1 MAFKLKSGNVTSF
14 KKMGASPV
22 KKAGIFEGTGEDRVR
37 ISKSDADKK
46 EAEGATNI
54 TRTAA
59 DNPDKKE
66 GEQQKKNLG
75 TEYSKFDADLQNRAN
90 RDLYDPDTFL
100 AMGKTEPLTAKKAEK
115 TIREHENLEG
125 GDPMRTY
132 TIGGKEVSN
141 QEYIDHKKKK
151 ANTTTIIKRGEP
163 TIMTAEEYRAHLER
177 QKSK

>member
-59 DNPDKKE
+59 DNPDKEE
-66 GEQQKKNLG
+66 GKQQQKNL
-75 TEYSKFDADLQNRAN
+75 TKWL
-90 RDLYDPDTFL
+90 
-100 AMGKTEPLTAKKAEK
+100 KKYIMK
-115 TIREHENLEG
+115 ISSIR
-125 GDPMRTY
+125 R
-132 TIGGKEVSN
+132 
-141 QEYIDHKKKK
+141 
-151 ANTTTIIKRGEP
+151 
-163 TIMTAEEYRAHLER
+163 
-177 QKSK
+177 